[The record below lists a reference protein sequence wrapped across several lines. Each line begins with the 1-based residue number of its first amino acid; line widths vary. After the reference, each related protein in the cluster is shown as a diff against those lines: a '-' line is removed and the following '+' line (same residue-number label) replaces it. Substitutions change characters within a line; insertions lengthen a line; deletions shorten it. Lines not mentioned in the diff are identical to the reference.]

1 MTKKN
6 ANKSVLAFYRINRK
20 SINKM
25 GYQKIWD
32 SYVAK
37 KAENVSCSQI
47 VSFDLPPAALADLLK
62 DKKSKGQLLSLIQA
76 EREAG
81 ADYVFVM
88 PEVGVAVAGF
98 NIERFIASLQRE
110 AIN

>member
-1 MTKKN
+1 MPKN
-6 ANKSVLAFYRINRK
+6 NASKSVLAFYRINRK

-47 VSFDLPPAALADLLK
+47 VSFGLPPTALVDLLK
-62 DKKSKGQLLSLIQA
+62 DKKSKAQLLPLIQA

-88 PEVGVAVAGF
+88 PEVGAAVAGF
-98 NIERFIASLQRE
+98 NIERFIASL
-110 AIN
+110 